1 MPEIF
6 SFISNNLLTIHET
19 LLKKILKLYRNVNR
33 NKRTIIVMNN
43 YHYFY
48 QVWNLQKKK
57 KNERKKKMDVS
68 RSRDDRERRKRS
80 AGGEG
85 GGEIW
90 RRIKRYGSSGLP
102 VSRSCRCL
110 PLEPLN
116 VVGYRKPHWLTELL
130 SLLSRRG
137 SYLRREQRAPLSG
150 RLVESE
156 TYFSLRAHRTPLLL
170 PTGATWPF
178 NPREN
183 LSSTFSS
190 HIYTSMPSSFF
201 STRFFPPPTRI
212 EKF

>member
-57 KNERKKKMDVS
+57 KTSVKKKWT
-68 RSRDDRERRKRS
+68 SRDRGTIEKEESVAREGR
-80 AGGEG
+80 G

>member
-57 KNERKKKMDVS
+57 KTSVKKKWT
-68 RSRDDRERRKRS
+68 SRDRGTIEKEESVAREGR
-80 AGGEG
+80 
-85 GGEIW
+85 GEIW

-110 PLEPLN
+110 PLNRWTSWGTASPTDSQNYFPFFLGEVVTSAVNREPRYPAGSSRVKRISLS
-116 VVGYRKPHWLTELL
+116 VHTELL
-130 SLLSRRG
+130 CSFPRA
-137 SYLRREQRAPLSG
+137 QRDRSTHVKTSPPPFLPIFI
-150 RLVESE
+150 RLC
-156 TYFSLRAHRTPLLL
+156 LL
-170 PTGATWPF
+170 P
-178 NPREN
+178 
-183 LSSTFSS
+183 S
-190 HIYTSMPSSFF
+190 
-201 STRFFPPPTRI
+201 FPPDFSRLPRA
-212 EKF
+212 

>member
-1 MPEIF
+1 MTEIF

-57 KNERKKKMDVS
+57 KTSVKKKWT
-68 RSRDDRERRKRS
+68 SRDRGTIEKEESVAREGR
-80 AGGEG
+80 